1 MLHAPCVTFILNV
14 FNNFKEGDRV
24 VVVVVVVVYVLQ
36 HYDEE
41 AIVESTTVRGGMA
54 S

>member
-1 MLHAPCVTFILNV
+1 MA
-14 FNNFKEGDRV
+14 
-24 VVVVVVVVYVLQ
+24 VVVVYVLQ

-41 AIVESTTVRGGMA
+41 AIVESIQCGAAWRREALPLPVDGVVTE